1 MLEFSENRVSQPSS
15 SFALRTPIFENR
27 ILYLTNRHL
36 RKLCSALL
44 IAGGLGTTADVV
56 SAQVSFQ
63 QAVADYN
70 GGKYGRALTEF
81 LTYES
86 ANPNNALVHYYVALC
101 LQSTGQ
107 FEQAKTEFSW
117 VATHADGQLRS
128 MGAAG
133 LAQLAHAH
141 LQGTASSH
149 QVAMG
154 VPGARGSDSQTSAP
168 APKVKKVIEFYADW

>member
-1 MLEFSENRVSQPSS
+1 MF
-15 SFALRTPIFENR
+15 FTH
-27 ILYLTNRHL
+27 RHL
-36 RKLCSALL
+36 RKFCSALL

-70 GGKYGRALTEF
+70 GGKYSRALTEF

-101 LQSTGQ
+101 QQSTGQ

-133 LAQLAHAH
+133 LAQLARAH
-141 LQGTASSH
+141 TVPSH

-154 VPGARGSDSQTSAP
+154 GVGTRGSDSQTPAP